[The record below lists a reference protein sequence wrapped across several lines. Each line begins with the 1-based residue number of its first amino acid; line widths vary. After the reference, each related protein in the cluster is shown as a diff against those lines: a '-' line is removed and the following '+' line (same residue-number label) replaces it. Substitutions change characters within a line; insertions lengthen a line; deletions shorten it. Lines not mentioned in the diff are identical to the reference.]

1 MLSLKVYSWTLRVAF
16 IMHMHV
22 HTHITQKNLSAGDL
36 GLDWALLTVMM
47 DKSLNSLVFVSI
59 KCVGFP

>member
-1 MLSLKVYSWTLRVAF
+1 
-16 IMHMHV
+16 MHMHV